1 MAGIKQNDI
10 LGRLLRDCWLVFE
23 GIAHEDCLV
32 QIDMTDEERGVLTRW
47 KKHSDTYRLM
57 RMKAEAIMY
66 AARDVGLD
74 IIAEMIERA
83 GKTVRK
89 WLSQWRRRRL
99 GSVVTGH
106 AVGRNAAKLRRAQK
120 EEREEI
126 FNKPP
131 SEAGAW
137 AEL

>member
-1 MAGIKQNDI
+1 M
-10 LGRLLRDCWLVFE
+10 
-23 GIAHEDCLV
+23 
-32 QIDMTDEERGVLTRW
+32 QIDMTNEERGVLIRW
-47 KKHSDTYRLM
+47 KNYSDTYRLV
-57 RMKAEAIMY
+57 RMKAEAIAY
-66 AARDVGLD
+66 AARGGLD
-74 IIAEMIERA
+74 IIMEMVERA
-83 GKTVRK
+83 EKTVRK

-99 GSVVTGH
+99 SSVVTGH

-137 AEL
+137 AELWDVPAP